1 MSKKNFEQ
9 RRTTFS
15 EDLEAKGNRIFLFD
29 SLSLPIQRIR
39 SFIRQRIP
47 QKSIGLK
54 AKVTLLII
62 LNVVAVLLISS
73 YLDFHFSKK
82 AQIDLYLD
90 RNLYIAKQIDIGI
103 PDQRLMENLP
113 HIREEMEEWLLS
125 RPSLREIDVFL
136 FSPKGWEPFVSS
148 SKWNLPSSTLTL
160 SNDQIN
166 RLKKDKHLSL
176 LREAEEEKWLEVI
189 VPLHSGKRVIGGVR
203 VVGSL
208 NEAQSYLNKK
218 RDRAFILTFSSILVI
233 FITLTLL
240 FGKLVGNPIQKL
252 VEAMSR
258 AEKGDWEAEAHIQSR
273 DELGE
278 LGRHFNRM
286 LKTIREAHEQNIQLL
301 SQVSRFNE
309 ELTKKIEAATSELAK
324 SNKELKLLNED
335 LFESQRQLSQSEK
348 LAALGQ
354 VAGTMAHQIGT
365 PLNSISGYI
374 QLILQEGNLQSKDR
388 DRLEIMESQLD
399 RLADSIKN
407 LLSFTRQPKPQRR
420 PLDINGLLEELIHLS
435 EPWLHARKVRL
446 LFSLASNLPPVLG
459 DPTHLQTLFLNLITN
474 ALDAMPRG
482 GQLTIQTKQVP
493 SQTSSEK
500 NGGWVEISISDT
512 GIGITGESKKRIFDP
527 FFTTKKIGEGTG
539 LGLAICEQIIKEH
552 SGRLDVES
560 EVGKGSTFFVFV
572 PILEGNEAR

>member
-1 MSKKNFEQ
+1 M
-9 RRTTFS
+9 
-15 EDLEAKGNRIFLFD
+15 NRIFLFN

-39 SFIRQRIP
+39 SLIRQRIP

-148 SKWNLPSSTLTL
+148 SKWNLSSSTLTL

-176 LREAEEEKWLEVI
+176 LREVEEEKWLEVI

-203 VVGSL
+203 VVGAL

-218 RDRAFILTFSSILVI
+218 RDRAFILNFSSVLVI

-258 AEKGDWEAEAHIQSR
+258 AEKGDWEAEARIQSR

-286 LKTIREAHEQNIQLL
+286 LKTIRETHEQNIQLL

-324 SNKELKLLNED
+324 SNKKLKLLNEA

-354 VAGTMAHQIGT
+354 VAGTMAHQFGT

-374 QLILQEGNLQSKDR
+374 QLMLQEGNLLSKDR

-399 RLADSIKN
+399 RLADSVKN
-407 LLSFTRQPKPQRR
+407 LLSFTRQPKPELR

-435 EPWLHARKVRL
+435 EPWLHARNVRL
-446 LFSLASNLPPVLG
+446 LFSFASNLPPVLG

-500 NGGWVEISISDT
+500 NGGWVEISIADT
-512 GIGITGESKKRIFDP
+512 GIGITEESKKRIFDP
-527 FFTTKKIGEGTG
+527 FFTTKKMGEGTG

-560 EVGKGSTFFVFV
+560 EVGKGSTFFVWV
-572 PILEGNEAR
+572 RVLGGNEAR